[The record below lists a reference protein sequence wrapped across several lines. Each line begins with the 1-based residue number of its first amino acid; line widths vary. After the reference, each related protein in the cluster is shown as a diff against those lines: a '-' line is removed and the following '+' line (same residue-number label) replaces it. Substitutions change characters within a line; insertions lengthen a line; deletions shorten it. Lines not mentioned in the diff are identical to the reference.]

1 MSKKKEAPEG
11 EEVEQKQAPESKKAK
26 KKSDEVSPQVDVKGF
41 LAKCDARNKSGEA
54 LREAYASLEKFQEV
68 ARSYGRVVTVNAGR
82 VDHNIPADQLP
93 WMIALIK

>member
-1 MSKKKEAPEG
+1 MSRTKEAPEG
-11 EEVEQKQAPESKKAK
+11 QKEEAPN
-26 KKSDEVSPQVDVKGF
+26 VDVKGF
-41 LAKCDARNKSGEA
+41 LAKCDTRNKSGEA
-54 LREAYASLEKFQEV
+54 LREAYKSLEQFQEV

>member
-1 MSKKKEAPEG
+1 MSKEKEAPEG
-11 EEVEQKQAPESKKAK
+11 EEVEQKQAPEPKKAK
-26 KKSDEVSPQVDVKGF
+26 EKSKEVPPQVDVKGF
-41 LAKCDARNKSGEA
+41 LAKCDTRNKSGEA
-54 LREAYASLEKFQEV
+54 LREAYKSLEQFQEV